1 MHCQKVSCQVELD
14 LTCQSTMGKLFQ
26 FIKLFAL
33 HLGQQKGWTK
43 SSLLTIPTEM
53 EMMLVIVTAVQQT
66 HSCRTIIEE
75 RSSNEIVHR

>member
-1 MHCQKVSCQVELD
+1 MHCQKFSCQVVVI
-14 LTCQSTMGKLFQ
+14 LTWQSMMGKLFQ

-33 HLGQQKGWTK
+33 HLGQQKGLEK

-66 HSCRTIIEE
+66 HSYRQIIKEG
-75 RSSNEIVHR
+75 SSNEIVHR

>member
-1 MHCQKVSCQVELD
+1 MRIVK
-14 LTCQSTMGKLFQ
+14 

-33 HLGQQKGWTK
+33 HLGQQKGWTE

-66 HSCRTIIEE
+66 HSYRQIIEE
-75 RSSNEIVHR
+75 RSSNEIVYLGNLAAATLHSVFI